1 MTKYRKALEMKGD
14 SAKGK
19 VLFVKNCAACHKLE
33 GVGQE
38 LGANLATMKNR
49 GVEAILTNVLDP
61 NAEVNPQYVNYTCN
75 LDDGRTITGMIQF
88 ETATSVTFVRG
99 EGLKD
104 TVSRSNIESL
114 KSTGLSL
121 MPEGLEKDISIEAMA
136 DLIAYLMQVP

>member
-1 MTKYRKALEMKGD
+1 
-14 SAKGK
+14 
-19 VLFVKNCAACHKLE
+19 
-33 GVGQE
+33 
-38 LGANLATMKNR
+38 
-49 GVEAILTNVLDP
+49 
-61 NAEVNPQYVNYTCN
+61 
-75 LDDGRTITGMIQF
+75 MIQF

-136 DLIAYLMQVP
+136 SKVPCMIVFKNNNELAAARATITMNKISAAVTAKGGDASKLKFSKRSSVGGPAWHNDHVERRAEFEKFQYVKCSAR